1 MFWAC
6 GQFYQYCMLLYKFDS
21 QILIHWKFLSHVSS
35 LRQQG
40 DLTVKLQTTV
50 CGSGRILGY
59 VPLIFILIPSLCFRK
74 HHYKSGIHSVPQ
86 SSWLFTYMK
95 HQSLLSPLPSL
106 WACKIYQ
113 AWKLDEKT
121 RKFWGRNEFFV
132 IDKNTIIIVTIF
144 SVLPAFCLWQGS
156 MLRTRCQRWRFI

>member
-1 MFWAC
+1 MYGSVGSVKVGYSFLFTLTMKKCCALNLWSILSELHVTIC
-6 GQFYQYCMLLYKFDS
+6 KFD
-21 QILIHWKFLSHVSS
+21 IRIFITICKFDIRIFIHWKFLAHVSS

-59 VPLIFILIPSLCFRK
+59 VPLIFIFIPSLCFGK

-86 SSWLFTYMK
+86 SSRLFTYMK

-106 WACKIYQ
+106 
-113 AWKLDEKT
+113 
-121 RKFWGRNEFFV
+121 
-132 IDKNTIIIVTIF
+132 
-144 SVLPAFCLWQGS
+144 
-156 MLRTRCQRWRFI
+156 

>member
-1 MFWAC
+1 MYGSVGSVKVGYSFLFTLTMKKCCVLNLWSILPELHVTIC
-6 GQFYQYCMLLYKFDS
+6 KFD
-21 QILIHWKFLSHVSS
+21 IRIFIHWKFLGHVSS

-59 VPLIFILIPSLCFRK
+59 VPLIFIFIPSLCFGK

-86 SSWLFTYMK
+86 SSRLFTYMK

-121 RKFWGRNEFFV
+121 RKF
-132 IDKNTIIIVTIF
+132 
-144 SVLPAFCLWQGS
+144 LPL
-156 MLRTRCQRWRFI
+156 TRKLLSL

>member
-1 MFWAC
+1 MGSVKVGYSFLFLVVNFTSIAVLHVTIC
-6 GQFYQYCMLLYKFDS
+6 KFDS
-21 QILIHWKFLSHVSS
+21 RIFIHWNFLSHVSS

-40 DLTVKLQTTV
+40 DLTVKLLTTV

-74 HHYKSGIHSVPQ
+74 HHYKSGVHSVPQ
-86 SSWLFTYMK
+86 SSRLFTYMK

-113 AWKLDEKT
+113 AWKLDEET
-121 RKFWGRNEFFV
+121 RKFWGRNNF
-132 IDKNTIIIVTIF
+132 
-144 SVLPAFCLWQGS
+144 LPLPRILS
-156 MLRTRCQRWRFI
+156 SL